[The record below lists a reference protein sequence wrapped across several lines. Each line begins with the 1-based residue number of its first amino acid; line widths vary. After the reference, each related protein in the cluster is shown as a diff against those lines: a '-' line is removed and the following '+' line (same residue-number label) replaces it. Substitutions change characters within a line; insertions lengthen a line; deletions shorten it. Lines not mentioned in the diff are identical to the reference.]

1 MKNSI
6 EQKIFGP
13 MIDKKLNF
21 KSHINE
27 LCNYAFQ
34 KIGAS
39 CRLLSCPNDFDEEI
53 IFN

>member
-1 MKNSI
+1 MFNNNLMKNSI

-27 LCNYAFQ
+27 LCKKAKRISEN
-34 KIGAS
+34 
-39 CRLLSCPNDFDEEI
+39 
-53 IFN
+53 